1 VSGGAH
7 GVVQQHEHEFEA
19 TNGLPEALPAGEQLL
34 WQGSPQ
40 WLGLAKDVFH
50 LNKLAMYFGLLLL
63 WRGAGVLADGGGAL
77 QAALAVATPLPLA
90 AVAIGLVLALAWLT
104 ARTTVYTVTNR
115 RVVMRIGIVL
125 SLSFNL
131 PLRQIAAAALR
142 TRGKRR
148 GDIALTL
155 APGERI
161 AYLHLWPHARPW
173 HLKQTQPML
182 RALPDVQPV
191 AELLARALAQAAAQ
205 APVRPAVAVATAPAA
220 LQPQAAQ
227 APQTVRTAQAA

>member
-1 VSGGAH
+1 VSGAAN

-19 TNGLPEALPAGEQLL
+19 AHGLPEALPAGEQLL
-34 WQGSPQ
+34 WQGSPH
-40 WLGLAKDVFH
+40 WLGLAQDVFH
-50 LNKLAMYFGLLLL
+50 LNKLALYFGLLLV
-63 WRGAGVLADGGGAL
+63 WRGANVLADGGGPL
-77 QAALAVATPLPLA
+77 QAALALAFPLPLA
-90 AVAIGLVLALAWLT
+90 VAALGLVLALAWLT
-104 ARTTVYTVTNR
+104 ARTTVYTVTSR

-142 TRGKRR
+142 SRGKQR

-173 HLKQTQPML
+173 HLKRTQPML
-182 RALPDVQPV
+182 RALPEVQPV
-191 AELLARALAQAAAQ
+191 AELLARALAAAAGQ
-205 APVRPAVAVATAPAA
+205 APVRPMITAPAEPAA
-220 LQPQAAQ
+220 LQPQAARTAHTAQ
-227 APQTVRTAQAA
+227 TAQAA